1 MQMIMIMFT
10 KVKADRQRAE
20 NCSRSAIETWNHIAL
35 FSMLLYEIFPKKK
48 VTLLLSGYE
57 K

>member
-20 NCSRSAIETWNHIAL
+20 NCSRSAIGTWNHIAL